1 MKVIFVVLM
10 GYLLGCSSLSYYISI
25 VKNIDIKNN
34 GSKNLGASNTV
45 ALVGWKAGIAVAIHD
60 AVKAMIAVILAN
72 LFFKDVMYAPYIA
85 AVASVFGHIFPFY
98 LGFKGGKGL
107 ASYMGLILA
116 LNWKFGIIMLI
127 VLAVITIV
135 SDYIV
140 LGTFTIIAVTPVVF
154 GVLTQDVSCAMIVA
168 TASVIIFIKHIEN
181 IKKLMNGTEMG
192 LRKAN
197 KGEYRIKK

>member
-1 MKVIFVVLM
+1 
-10 GYLLGCSSLSYYISI
+10 
-25 VKNIDIKNN
+25 
-34 GSKNLGASNTV
+34 
-45 ALVGWKAGIAVAIHD
+45 
-60 AVKAMIAVILAN
+60 
-72 LFFKDVMYAPYIA
+72 
-85 AVASVFGHIFPFY
+85 
-98 LGFKGGKGL
+98 
-107 ASYMGLILA
+107 MGLILA

-154 GVLTQDVSCAMIVA
+154 GVLTQDVNCAMIVA
-168 TASVIIFIKHIEN
+168 AASLIIFIKHIEN
-181 IKKLMNGTEMG
+181 IKRLMNGTEMG

>member
-1 MKVIFVVLM
+1 MKIVFVVLM

-72 LFFKDVMYAPYIA
+72 LCFKDVMYAPYIA

-154 GVLTQDVSCAMIVA
+154 GVLTQDVNCAMIVA
-168 TASVIIFIKHIEN
+168 AASLIIFIKHIEN
-181 IKKLMNGTEMG
+181 IKRLMNGTEMG